1 MSLGNWGQS
10 FLKEVGEGLFGNDYL
25 RDYAHA
31 SKTFRPNSYAYAPK
45 FKFLFHVYFDI
56 NTEIPLNLPR
66 DANFGLAVK
75 SVKLPNFQLVTQ
87 ELNQYNRKRIVQTK
101 VRYEPIDITFHDDND
116 NLINRLWASYF
127 TYYYKDASNP
137 QVIFSG
143 RRGNLTTPT
152 NISGGN
158 EVNPGLVNY
167 NTRNQYL
174 PSDWYSGN
182 SNWGYTGDSNNASG
196 VKIPFFKQIHIFG
209 FNQHNFTAYTLI
221 NPIITRFGHD
231 TYNYSDNAGIMENS
245 MAIDYETVVYNSGA
259 IDGREPDKIVAGF
272 GNESNYDRRVSP
284 IAQPGANGNI
294 LGQGGLVDGVGG
306 TISALARGDI
316 LSAARNAG
324 VTYNTFKNANIRNIA
339 RAEVTTDLI
348 NGIQQTPNRNNL
360 FNTPIFGATPSN
372 TGTAGSPSSGQSRP
386 ADVSRT
392 QNAGKVVTPP
402 TGR

>member
-25 RDYAHA
+25 RDYTHA
-31 SKTFRPNSYAYAPK
+31 SKTFRTNSYAYAPK

-56 NTEIPLNLPR
+56 NTEIPLNLPK

-75 SVKLPNFQLVTQ
+75 TVKLPNFQLVTQ

-101 VRYEPIDITFHDDND
+101 VKYDPIDITFHDDND
-116 NLINRLWASYF
+116 NLITRLWTTYF
-127 TYYYKDASNP
+127 TYYYKDSSKP
-137 QVIFSG
+137 QVVFNG
-143 RRGNLTTPT
+143 RRGNLATPT

-158 EVNPGLVNY
+158 QVSPGAANY
-167 NTRNQYL
+167 NLRTQYL

-182 SNWGYTGDSNNASG
+182 SDWGYNGDSNNSSG

-221 NPIITRFGHD
+221 NPVITRFGHD
-231 TYNYSDNAGIMENS
+231 TYSYSDGGGTMENS
-245 MAIDYETVVYNSGA
+245 MSIDYETVVYNSGA
-259 IDGREPDKIVAGF
+259 IDGREPGQIVAGF
-272 GNESNYDRRVSP
+272 GSESNYDRRVSP
-284 IAQPGANGNI
+284 IAQPGANGTI

-306 TISALARGDI
+306 TISALAKGDI
-316 LSAARNAG
+316 LGAARNAG
-324 VTYNTFKNANIRNIA
+324 VTYNTFKNTNIKATA
-339 RAEVTTDLI
+339 RAEVTTNLI
-348 NGIQQTPNRNNL
+348 NGLQQTPNRNNL

-372 TGTAGSPSSGQSRP
+372 VGTAGSPATGSSSP
-386 ADVSRT
+386 SNVSPTR
-392 QNAGKVVTPP
+392 NAGKVVTPP